1 MNQIVVLLAV
11 YKNDGL
17 QEFRVALNSLYKQ
30 TIDNFDIFVQE
41 DGPVDADIH
50 EYLTQELNLGGI
62 KYLGER
68 DKNKGFDYSLN
79 ELINKVLMAEYEY
92 IVRMDADD
100 ISMPE
105 RLERQLD
112 FMNENLNID
121 VCGTYIEEFGDGIDY
136 AKVVTYPL
144 THKDMLSFFKKRVP
158 IAHVSAF
165 FRRRFFEK
173 AGLYEVGG
181 HFNNGDTLMWM
192 SGFTSGCR
200 FANIEYI
207 GVNVRVSQ
215 DFFGRRGGWKKTVSD
230 FKNRMIVNKNL
241 HYGFSAYYYAV
252 AVAIVNMLPPTL
264 KKYAYKYLRQ

>member
-1 MNQIVVLLAV
+1 MNQISVLLTV
-11 YKNDGL
+11 YKNDDL
-17 QEFRVALNSLYKQ
+17 EVFKVALDSLYKQ
-30 TIDNFDIFVQE
+30 TIEGFDIFIQE

-50 EYLTQELNLGGI
+50 GYLSQELNAGRIKHLGKRGQ
-62 KYLGER
+62 
-68 DKNKGFDYSLN
+68 NKGLDYSLN
-79 ELINKVLMAEYEY
+79 ELIDQVLMAEYEY

-100 ISMPE
+100 VSMPE

-112 FMNENLNID
+112 FMNKHSDID
-121 VCGTYIEEFGDGIDY
+121 VCGTYIKEFGDGIEY

-144 THKDMLSFFKKRVP
+144 THNTMLSFFKNRVP
-158 IAHVSAF
+158 LAHVSAF

-181 HFNNGDTLMWM
+181 HFNNDDTLMWM
-192 SGFTSGCR
+192 KGFASGCR

-207 GVNVRVSQ
+207 GVKVRVSQ

-230 FKNRMIVNKNL
+230 FKNRMTVNKNL
-241 HYGFSAYYYAV
+241 HYGFSAYFYAV
-252 AVAIVNMLPPTL
+252 AVASVNMMSPTM